1 MGICCFE
8 RKLVVSLNKIGI
20 FALWKFQKIKI
31 EEKKMRSNLLT
42 LLLFMITINS
52 SCEAKTS
59 TKESK
64 QSTFKEPETQILIKT
79 TQGDI
84 TIKLYN
90 DTEFH
95 RNNFIKLV
103 NENYFDSLLFHRV
116 IKGFMI
122 QAGDPDSKNAPQGK
136 ALGAGGPDYTIPSEF
151 IYPKYFHKKGALS
164 AARQADQANPE
175 RRSSG
180 SQFYIVTGKKYNDN
194 ELKSMEQQL
203 RQQEAQNIFN
213 NLCMENRELII
224 SMQEN
229 KDQQGLNML
238 QEKFA
243 SQTDSIIKSKE
254 TVRFTKE
261 QVEAYTT
268 IGGAP
273 FLDNQYTVF
282 GEVLEGLDIVD
293 MIQNVSTD
301 SQDRP
306 NKDVRILSTTIIK

>member
-1 MGICCFE
+1 
-8 RKLVVSLNKIGI
+8 
-20 FALWKFQKIKI
+20 
-31 EEKKMRSNLLT
+31 
-42 LLLFMITINS
+42 
-52 SCEAKTS
+52 
-59 TKESK
+59 
-64 QSTFKEPETQILIKT
+64 
-79 TQGDI
+79 
-84 TIKLYN
+84 
-90 DTEFH
+90 
-95 RNNFIKLV
+95 
-103 NENYFDSLLFHRV
+103 
-116 IKGFMI
+116 MI

>member
-1 MGICCFE
+1 
-8 RKLVVSLNKIGI
+8 
-20 FALWKFQKIKI
+20 
-31 EEKKMRSNLLT
+31 
-42 LLLFMITINS
+42 
-52 SCEAKTS
+52 
-59 TKESK
+59 
-64 QSTFKEPETQILIKT
+64 
-79 TQGDI
+79 
-84 TIKLYN
+84 
-90 DTEFH
+90 
-95 RNNFIKLV
+95 
-103 NENYFDSLLFHRV
+103 
-116 IKGFMI
+116 
-122 QAGDPDSKNAPQGK
+122 
-136 ALGAGGPDYTIPSEF
+136 
-151 IYPKYFHKKGALS
+151 
-164 AARQADQANPE
+164 
-175 RRSSG
+175 
-180 SQFYIVTGKKYNDN
+180 
-194 ELKSMEQQL
+194 
-203 RQQEAQNIFN
+203 
-213 NLCMENRELII
+213 MENRELII